1 MTIKYQ
7 PQGIIISSSLAARA
21 GFAINFTNGPE
32 TASLSTYATLGPPGP
47 TGSIY
52 KILTGSTAAV
62 GS

>member
-7 PQGIIISSSLAARA
+7 PQGIIISSSLAVNA
-21 GFAINFTNGPE
+21 GFAQNFTTGPA
-32 TASLSTYATLGPPGP
+32 TASVATYASLGPPGP

-62 GS
+62 GT